1 MCSRVAASMANATGF
16 GDQMVVS
23 NLEEYERRAVSFAR
37 SVEYADELD
46 PSGAV
51 VPRGRGELIKLRR
64 NIFLNRDTAP
74 LFDTMR
80 WTRNVEKGFREAW
93 RRWVEGTQY
102 EMSDEW
108 ETCEGAEKESSIIWI
123 PDEDRP
129 AIVIYD

>member
-23 NLEEYERRAVSFAR
+23 DLEDYERRAVSYAR
-37 SVEYADELD
+37 SVEYVYEHD
-46 PSGAV
+46 SSI
-51 VPRGRGELIKLRR
+51 PRGRGELIKLRR
-64 NIFLNRDTAP
+64 NIFLNRDKAP

-80 WTRNVEKGFREAW
+80 WTRNVEKGYREAW

-108 ETCEGAEKESSIIWI
+108 EQCEGAAKESSIIWI

-129 AIVIYD
+129 PIVVYD